1 VSYAID
7 ANLLIYAVNQDSEFH
22 GKALHF
28 IEKCAKSSEAW
39 LFPWPVAT
47 AFIRIVTHS
56 GILPRPLAPS
66 HAIST
71 LEQILELPQ
80 VTLAGEESDD
90 VWDLFSKDIASLH
103 LRGNAITDA
112 LIVSIMRSNGI
123 STIFSKDRD
132 FLRFPGIKVVDPL
145 K

>member
-22 GKALHF
+22 EKALHF
-28 IEKCAKSSEAW
+28 IEKCAKSLEAW
-39 LFPWPVAT
+39 LLPWPVAT

-56 GILPRPLAPS
+56 GILPRPLLPS

-71 LEQILELPQ
+71 LEQIIELPQ
-80 VTLAGEESDD
+80 VTLAGEETTDT
-90 VWDLFSKDIASLH
+90 WDFFSNDISSLH

-112 LIVSIMRSNGI
+112 LIVSIMRSNGVT
-123 STIFSKDRD
+123 TIYTKDRD
-132 FLRFPGIKVVDPL
+132 FVRFTGIKVIDPL

>member
-1 VSYAID
+1 VSYAVD

-22 GKALHF
+22 EKALRF
-28 IEKCAKSSEAW
+28 IEKCAESSESW
-39 LFPWPVAT
+39 LLPWPVVS

-56 GILPRPLAPS
+56 GILPHPLAPA

-71 LEQILELPQ
+71 LEQIIELPQ
-80 VTLAGEESDD
+80 VTLAGEETKD
-90 VWDLFSKDIASLH
+90 VWDLFSKDVSSLH

-123 STIFSKDRD
+123 TTIYSKDRD
-132 FLRFPGIKVVDPL
+132 FMRFPGIKAVDPL